1 MTNNIGKSFEKL
13 VEDTYQKIDG
23 FLVKKGFCEDTGK
36 PGFIWG
42 DEFFESIEAVQNA
55 MKGIYAQIS
64 LRIVNPNGEVKKLSS
79 KYTDMY
85 FNGQSP
91 YNKYKEDKE

>member
-1 MTNNIGKSFEKL
+1 MKRDLAKGFEKF
-13 VEDTYQKIDG
+13 VDSTFEKIDG
-23 FLVKKGFCEDTGK
+23 ALVKKGVCLDTGK
-36 PGFIWG
+36 EGYIWG
-42 DEFFESIEAVQNA
+42 DEFYETIEAVRNA

-64 LRIVNPNGEVKKLSS
+64 LSIVNPNGEVKKLGSE
-79 KYTDMY
+79 YTDMY